1 MRHYRDRADGENHF
15 DEAKNQWGWGGFVT
29 RELQTSQI
37 MARLVSLDL
46 QLVGPVCSPGDSGY
60 TP

>member
-37 MARLVSLDL
+37 MARLVTLI
-46 QLVGPVCSPGDSGY
+46 Y
-60 TP
+60 NW